1 MKGNE
6 NGNNILTTMFV
17 LNEYVTYLNSSYGE
31 SVLAAMTLSVAML
44 AQFSCV
50 HRPSSNVPCDLVCS
64 PACCPIMH
72 HGYTERSFSAA
83 TCSGFEVS
91 AKVECEIRP
100 QASVHLL
107 CIWPFF
113 ISYDWRISFM

>member
-17 LNEYVTYLNSSYGE
+17 LNEHVTYLNSSYGK

-44 AQFSCV
+44 AQFSCI

-64 PACCPIMH
+64 PAFI
-72 HGYTERSFSAA
+72 
-83 TCSGFEVS
+83 VS
-91 AKVECEIRP
+91 EQYGVTP
-100 QASVHLL
+100 
-107 CIWPFF
+107 
-113 ISYDWRISFM
+113 